1 MAEAKDKTRETET
14 RSKIRETGERVRDY
28 VEDYTHIGEE
38 LTRVVRETYLNGF
51 QLALSLW
58 ERNLKIFGR
67 QIDHLISIQEGYAN
81 LIGTV
86 NPWVST
92 SHSQDNQSV
101 TSHIEKLF
109 SLQRDYID
117 QIKNLSEK
125 GIQQVDREV
134 KERA

>member
-1 MAEAKDKTRETET
+1 MAEPKDKARETET
-14 RSKIRETGERVRDY
+14 RSRIRETGERVKDY
-28 VEDYTHIGEE
+28 VEDYTNIGEE
-38 LTRVVRETYLNGF
+38 LTRLVRESYLTGF
-51 QLALSLW
+51 QLALSIW
-58 ERNLKIFGR
+58 ERNLKMFGR
-67 QIDHLISIQEGYAN
+67 QIDQLISIQEGYAN

-86 NPWVST
+86 NPWVGT
-92 SHSQDNQSV
+92 SRSHDNQSV
-101 TSHIEKLF
+101 NSHIEKIF